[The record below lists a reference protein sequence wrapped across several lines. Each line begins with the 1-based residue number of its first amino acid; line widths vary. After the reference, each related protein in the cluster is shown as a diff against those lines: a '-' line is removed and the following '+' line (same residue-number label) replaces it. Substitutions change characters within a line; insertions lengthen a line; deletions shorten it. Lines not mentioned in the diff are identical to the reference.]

1 MRLYE
6 LIDSDEQLLGL
17 IKPILL
23 RAKAEGA
30 DTVSTQE
37 ILNDLDSQDNVTPE
51 KLIDVL
57 NRHRKNLEDVITS
70 ATVDEIVLNKG
81 GDQAMTTKFDQDVNK
96 MKNTALQQAMD
107 QLK

>member
-1 MRLYE
+1 MRLFE

-37 ILNDLDSQDNVTPE
+37 LVNDLDSEDDVTPE
-51 KLIDVL
+51 KLVDTL
-57 NRHRKNLEDVITS
+57 NRHRNSLGDIITR
-70 ATVDEIVLNKG
+70 ATVDEIVLARPG
-81 GDQAMTTKFDQDVNK
+81 QEAMTTKYDQDVNK
-96 MKNTALQQAMD
+96 MKNTALKQAMD